1 MRALMGAKII
11 GKETMIETSDAGTC
25 NSTIITRFKVPT
37 NSTRAMPTDTW
48 NKDSLSNLP
57 SGNSAEATSA
67 KGKKRG
73 PKLAQVL
80 INF

>member
-1 MRALMGAKII
+1 M
-11 GKETMIETSDAGTC
+11 GKETMIDTNDAGTC
-25 NSTIITRFKVPT
+25 NSTIITRFSVPT
-37 NSTRAMPTDTW
+37 KSTKAMPTDTW
-48 NKDSLSNLP
+48 KRDSLSNLP
-57 SGNSAEATSA
+57 SGSSAEAASA